1 MRSSVMRLCL
11 PALVALASA
20 ATAQPAPFAFGGPQ
34 EDKAYA
40 VDVAADGAFAVGGF
54 TYGGYDADPGPAAVV
69 VPNGGR
75 ADGFAAVY
83 GPDRSLRFVVP
94 IGPPGPSAFDEVF
107 DVALG
112 PSGELAV
119 AGQVGEILDLD
130 PGEGEVFVEARGLAV
145 DVFLAVYEPD
155 GALRY
160 GFTLPGLRFDRGA
173 HVAFDA
179 DGALYLAA
187 TADAPTDLDPSSG
200 EAVVDGA
207 LSTPVL
213 ASYTVAGAL
222 RWGFSLPGAQCPVEA
237 VDVAGGRVA
246 FACSLIS
253 GALDVDPGP
262 TVRTLDGDANITWL
276 AATYTASEGALA
288 SAFLVGGSRSFGGV
302 GDLALDAEGGV
313 ALVGAIDEVADF
325 DPGSGAVI
333 LDPGDEREAGV
344 VAAYGP
350 DGALRFAAALGP
362 MLPRA
367 VDAEGGRV
375 VYTGSLTG
383 PFDADPG
390 EGVAMVV
397 PPAPFDVATVSLS
410 DTGAFEWASAV
421 TGDGRGDNGF
431 DVALRDGRAFVT
443 GRFSGTVD
451 VDPGPGVIELE
462 SRSRSDYDV
471 FVVAYGPDG
480 ALAARPTSTRSTPPA
495 AGALRVWPNPSA
507 GGARVDVGGMLGAVR
522 VGVYDV
528 LGREVARLWD
538 GAAPPPLVLPALA
551 PGVYTVRAASAAGV
565 AAVRVTV
572 VR

>member
-1 MRSSVMRLCL
+1 MRLL
-11 PALVALASA
+11 ALALFTSA
-20 ATAQPAPFAFGGPQ
+20 AAAQPAPFAFGGPQ

-54 TYGGYDADPGPAAVV
+54 TYGGYDADPGPAEVL

-75 ADGFAAVY
+75 SDGFAAVY
-83 GPDRSLRFVVP
+83 GPDRALRFVVP
-94 IGPPGPSAFDEVF
+94 FGPPSPSASDEVF

-119 AGQVGEILDLD
+119 VGQVGEVLDLD
-130 PGEGEVFVEARGLAV
+130 PGEGEALIEAPGFAV
-145 DVFLAVYEPD
+145 YVFLAVYEPD

-187 TADAPTDLDPSSG
+187 TASAETDLDAGPG
-200 EAVVDGA
+200 EAVVDGS

-213 ASYTVAGAL
+213 ASYAADGAL
-222 RWGFSLPGAQCPVEA
+222 RWGFSLRGAQCPVEA

-246 FACSLIS
+246 LACSLIS

-262 TVRTLDGDANITWL
+262 AARELDGDAIITWL
-276 AATYTASEGALA
+276 AATYAADDGALA

-313 ALVGAIDEVADF
+313 ALVGAIDQAADF
-325 DPGSGAVI
+325 DPGLGEAI

-350 DGALRFAAALGP
+350 DGALRFAAAPGP

-390 EGVAMVV
+390 EGQVTVV
-397 PPAPFDVATVSLS
+397 PPSPFDVATVSL
-410 DTGAFEWASAV
+410 TAAGAFEWAAAM
-421 TGDGRGDNGF
+421 TGPGRGDNGF

-451 VDPGPGVIELE
+451 VDPGPGVVEVA
-462 SRSRSDYDV
+462 SRSTSDYDV

-480 ALAARPTSTRSTPPA
+480 GLAARPTAGEPAPPA
-495 AGALRVWPNPSA
+495 AGRLRVWPNPSA
-507 GGARVDVGGMLGAVR
+507 GGARVDVGGAAGAVH

-528 LGREVARLWD
+528 LGREVARVWD
-538 GAAPPPLVLPALA
+538 GAAPPATLDLPALA
-551 PGVYTVRAASAAGV
+551 PGVYTVRAASASGV
-565 AAVRVTV
+565 SLARVTV